1 MTAVTNDPDR
11 RHYDWRSTQVC
22 PILALTAHPAVRPR
36 TASSKTMHAATPNFL
51 SRPRILGLVL
61 VALVAWLGG
70 GQLLVRQGGALAA
83 TPAVDSFFHT
93 REFRRDNLKPFPKW
107 TSALERY
114 FKERGKTAGDCKD
127 KTFNSCHWREW
138 QTLLSSLKG
147 KKSLAQ
153 LRGVNAFFNQRPYIT
168 DPINWGLE
176 DYWAAPGQ
184 FLTKDGDCEDYA
196 ISKYLSL
203 RALGWTP
210 EDLRLV
216 VLQDLNLRIP
226 HAILIVR
233 FGDRYLILDNQIEQ
247 VVDQSAIRHYKP
259 IYSLNESAWWL
270 HR

>member
-1 MTAVTNDPDR
+1 M
-11 RHYDWRSTQVC
+11 H
-22 PILALTAHPAVRPR
+22 PILPLRII
-36 TASSKTMHAATPNFL
+36 ASLRIITFVLL
-51 SRPRILGLVL
+51 SGLI
-61 VALVAWLGG
+61 WTG
-70 GQLLVRQGGALAA
+70 
-83 TPAVDSFFHT
+83 TPAVTGLGGSAMAATQGTKSFFQT
-93 REFRRDNLKPFPKW
+93 WEFRRENLKPFPKW

-114 FKERGKTAGDCKD
+114 FKERGRTDGSCTD
-127 KTFNSCHWREW
+127 KTFNRCHWEEW
-138 QTLLSSLKG
+138 QKMLADLKG
-147 KKSLAQ
+147 KKDLKQ
-153 LRGVNAFFNQRPYIT
+153 LRAVNAFFNDRPYIT
-168 DPINWGLE
+168 DPINWGIE

-196 ISKYLSL
+196 IAKYLSL
-203 RALGWTP
+203 RALGWPP

-233 FGDRYLILDNQIEQ
+233 FAGRYLILDNQIKQ